1 MSKEKG
7 AQSTVWSHHETMVVN
22 LRDWVNRELNKL
34 RTDITKDVPDLIDDP
49 YVSKTM
55 KAAEDMNVQLFDL
68 VRSVLDLAEKK
79 AKAKQ
84 KVVTKAETKS
94 EPEEELVG

>member
-7 AQSTVWSHHETMVVN
+7 AKSTVWSHHETMVVN

-34 RTDITKDVPDLIDDP
+34 RTDLLKEVPELIDDP
-49 YVSKTM
+49 NVSKTL

-68 VRSVLDLAEKK
+68 VRSVLNVAEKR
-79 AKAKQ
+79 AKAKP
-84 KVVTKAETKS
+84 KKED
-94 EPEEELVG
+94 EE

>member
-34 RTDITKDVPDLIDDP
+34 RTDITKEVPVLSDDP
-49 YVSKTM
+49 HVSKTL

-68 VRSVLDLAEKK
+68 VRSVLDHAEKK
-79 AKAKQ
+79 AKSKP
-84 KVVTKAETKS
+84 KEDDK
-94 EPEEELVG
+94 